1 MAERMDV
8 ATRQELIVAIAGR
21 EGTAGELAERFNM
34 SVAKLHVFTRSH
46 LPEIEL
52 AAQGLEEPNN
62 EPEMDVVTPA
72 QLSDLW
78 ISNKSARLKRFEM
91 IANKLFF
98 AIMAGT
104 LDAVILREFR
114 FYSQGAANELGQ
126 LLHRG
131 AGEQSD
137 GDKLSVE
144 FIGVDPESFR

>member
-21 EGTAGELAERFNM
+21 EGTAAELSKRFGL
-34 SVAKLHVFTRSH
+34 SVAKLQIFLRAHRA
-46 LPEIEL
+46 EIEL
-52 AAQGLEEPNN
+52 AAESLEDDD

-72 QLSDLW
+72 QLSELW
-78 ISNKSARLKRFEM
+78 ISNKTARLKRFEM
-91 IANKLFF
+91 IANKLFT

-114 FYSQGAANELGQ
+114 FYAQGAANELGQ

-131 AGEQSD
+131 AGEQSE
-137 GDKLSVE
+137 GDKLTVD
-144 FIGVDPESFR
+144 FVGVDPESFR